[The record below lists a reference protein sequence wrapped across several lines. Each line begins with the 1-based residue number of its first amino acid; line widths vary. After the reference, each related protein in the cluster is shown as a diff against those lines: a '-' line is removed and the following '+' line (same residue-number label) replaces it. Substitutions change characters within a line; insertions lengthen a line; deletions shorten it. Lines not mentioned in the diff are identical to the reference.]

1 MQARVAV
8 AAHHQQGGIELATF
22 FDQRLGNLVLLADAA
37 IFDGVDSVMP
47 EVMHSVIAYQRL
59 RFCWTRT
66 FDDKNADLPCLK
78 QIGDGFRKRA
88 CRLPASGTRNR

>member
-1 MQARVAV
+1 MAV
-8 AAHHQQGGIELATF
+8 AAHHQQVGIELATF
-22 FDQRLGNLVLLADAA
+22 FDQRLGNLVLLADGA

-47 EVMHSVIAYQRL
+47 EVMHGVIAYQRL
-59 RFCWTRT
+59 RFRWTWA

-88 CRLPASGTRNR
+88 CRLPASIPRHNFRTV